1 MVRSNNFYVFSV
13 KNYATHSNEKILI
26 GTESIIDAK
35 STEIND
41 NQKSPLKCT
50 RIESR
55 GAMVST
61 SWVQESIEEIYNL
74 INN

>member
-1 MVRSNNFYVFSV
+1 MQKKVIKLTAIR
-13 KNYATHSNEKILI
+13 TNEKILI

-41 NQKSPLKCT
+41 NQKLPLKCT

-55 GAMVST
+55 GAMVSI
-61 SWVQESIEEIYNL
+61 SWVQESVEEIYNL

>member
-1 MVRSNNFYVFSV
+1 MQKKVIKLTAIR
-13 KNYATHSNEKILI
+13 TNEKILI

-61 SWVQESIEEIYNL
+61 SWVQESVEEIYNL

>member
-1 MVRSNNFYVFSV
+1 MQKKVIKLTAIR
-13 KNYATHSNEKILI
+13 TNEKILI

-35 STEIND
+35 STELKND
-41 NQKSPLKCT
+41 NQKVLLKCT

-61 SWVQESIEEIYNL
+61 SWVQESVEEIYNL

>member
-1 MVRSNNFYVFSV
+1 MQKKVIKLTAIR
-13 KNYATHSNEKILI
+13 TNEKILI

-35 STEIND
+35 STQIND
-41 NQKSPLKCT
+41 NQKAPLKCT

-61 SWVQESIEEIYNL
+61 SWVQESVEEIYNL

>member
-1 MVRSNNFYVFSV
+1 MQKKVIKLTAIR
-13 KNYATHSNEKILI
+13 TNEKILI

-35 STEIND
+35 STEIKND
-41 NQKSPLKCT
+41 NQKVSLKCT

-61 SWVQESIEEIYNL
+61 SWVQESVEEIYNL